1 MDYIENKIFDEIH
14 IGDCVSLN
22 HTLTIKDIELFAI
35 MSGDINPSHVDVEFA
50 KNDRFHGVIAHGMW
64 GASLI
69 STLLGTILPG
79 PGTIYLDQNLKFLH
93 PIHLGD
99 IVTATITVA
108 NKSPHNHTINFD
120 CKCTIQSG
128 EIVISGDAK
137 VLAPQTKIKRERI
150 VMPEIKLE
158 QKCSGWNKKLFDMK
172 ETLAPLITAVV
183 HPVDELSIK
192 GAVVSAQ
199 DNIITP
205 ILVGPRQKIIDAAAL
220 AGVDI
225 SNFEIVDTKHSHE
238 AAEIAVQLARS
249 GRVEALMKGKL
260 HTDELMSAIV
270 NKQSGLRTERRMS
283 HVFAMEIANYS
294 KPLFLTDAAI
304 NLFPKLADKVDIIQN
319 AIDLFRI
326 IGLGTPKVA
335 IVSAV
340 ETVNENIPSTLDAA
354 ALCKMADR
362 DQISG
367 GILDGP
373 LAFDNAISN
382 EATAV
387 KGINSLVAGDADI
400 IVVPDIEAG
409 NLLYKQMTYLSE
421 MESAGIVMGAT
432 VPIILTSRGSDAM
445 SRKASSILAL
455 VYARKKALLG
465 TTK

>member
-1 MDYIENKIFDEIH
+1 MDYIENKIFDEIN
-14 IGDCVSLN
+14 IGDCVSLD
-22 HTLTIKDIELFAI
+22 HTLTTKDIELFAI

-64 GASLI
+64 GASFI
-69 STLLGTILPG
+69 SNLLGTTLPG
-79 PGTIYLDQNLKFLH
+79 PGTIYLDQNLKFLQ

-99 IVTATITVA
+99 IVTTTITVIS
-108 NKSPHNHTINFD
+108 KSVHDHTVNFD
-120 CKCTIQSG
+120 CKCTLQTG
-128 EIVISGDAK
+128 KIVIAGEAK
-137 VLAPQTKIKRERI
+137 VIAPQTKIKRERI

-158 QKCSGWNKKLFDMK
+158 QKRSGWNKKLFDMK
-172 ETLAPLITAVV
+172 DTLAPLITAVV

-192 GAVVSAQ
+192 GAVASAE

-205 ILVGPRQKIIDAAAL
+205 ILVGPRQKIIETAAL

-238 AAEIAVQLARS
+238 AAEVAVQLARS

-270 NKQSGLRTERRMS
+270 NKQTGLRTERRMS
-283 HVFAMEIANYS
+283 HVFAMEIANYP

-304 NLFPKLADKVDIIQN
+304 NLFPKLADKIDIVQN

-409 NLLYKQMTYLSE
+409 NLLYKQMTYLSA

-455 VYARKKALLG
+455 VYARRKALLG
-465 TTK
+465 TIK